1 MLKSNAAE
9 TTEIFRMYYQDDFQ
23 YEYSTSKTF
32 RCKLYALIIYFQI
45 TETSIDCYKCTV

>member
-23 YEYSTSKTF
+23 YKSSTSKTF
-32 RCKLYALIIYFQI
+32 SCKFYALIIYFQI
-45 TETSIDCYKCTV
+45 TETSIDCYKRTV